1 MNLVGIFMNLNKEST
16 SQFIRQCRR
25 VLHVSKKPDREE
37 FINVAKIT
45 GIGIIIIGVIG
56 FIISLIAQLLGMV

>member
-1 MNLVGIFMNLNKEST
+1 MSYKEST
-16 SQFIRQCRR
+16 ISFLKQCQR
-25 VLHVSKKPDREE
+25 VLHVSKKPDRTE

-56 FIISLIAQLLGMV
+56 FIINISASIFGG

>member
-1 MNLVGIFMNLNKEST
+1 MNLNKESIT
-16 SQFIRQCRR
+16 QALKQYRR
-25 VLHVSKKPDREE
+25 VLYISRRPDRDE

-56 FIISLIAQLLGMV
+56 FVINLIAQLLSQI